1 MCKRT
6 YEARVTVSLS
16 IKKAANHEYSSKN
29 STKTVETMRNLKL
42 LYSRKTALNNSKVNL
57 INLSTES
64 IGTVFF
70 ASDNDLFSY
79 DWQSGQTN
87 IIAALENKKIVGLEY
102 ISLNNELCVIKED
115 GEAKIYHLDRL
126 SIDAIDSAFEICPGG
141 IKAVSWSHDQE
152 VIAVVTH
159 DYKLIVMN
167 IVYEPIAE
175 TNLLDAHFGEGEF
188 INVGWG
194 KKETQF
200 HGTEGKAAAH
210 KKPAEIPVENVNEL
224 DQDVSIVWRGDD
236 ELFAVSYVTNIGR
249 TFKVFDKEGVLKFTS
264 EKCAGLGAPI
274 AWRPSGSWIAI
285 PHILPNKYTVALFEK
300 NGLRH
305 REIVLPFKY
314 DEEKVLKLL
323 WSSDSEIL
331 AIYTECETVSTVY
344 LYTICN
350 YHWYQK
356 QTLKF
361 DGKLS
366 TLMWDGNH
374 SEGKTLHIVDENQRY
389 SVYR

>member
-1 MCKRT
+1 
-6 YEARVTVSLS
+6 
-16 IKKAANHEYSSKN
+16 
-29 STKTVETMRNLKL
+29 MRNLKL
-42 LYSRKTALNNSKVNL
+42 LYSRVTELSSSKVNQ

-64 IGTVFF
+64 IGTIFF

-87 IIAALENKKIVGLEY
+87 IIAPLENKKIVGLEY

-126 SIDAIDSAFEICPGG
+126 SIDTNDDAFEICPGG

-175 TNLLDAHFGEGEF
+175 SNLLDEQFGDGEF

-210 KKPAEIPVENVNEL
+210 KKPDEISVENANES
-224 DQDVSIVWRGDD
+224 DQSVSIVWRGDD
-236 ELFAVSYVTNIGR
+236 ELFAVSYVTNTGR
-249 TFKVFDKEGVLKFTS
+249 MFKVFDKEGVLKFTS
-264 EKCAGLGAPI
+264 EKCAGLGASI

-285 PHILPNKYTVALFEK
+285 PHILPNKYTIALFEK

-314 DEEKVLKLL
+314 DEEKVIKLL

-331 AIYTECETVSTVY
+331 AIYTECETASTVY

-356 QTLKF
+356 QTLRF
-361 DGKLS
+361 DGKLR

-374 SEGKTLHIVDENQRY
+374 SEGKTLHIVEENKRY
-389 SVYR
+389 SAYRLVNFE

>member
-1 MCKRT
+1 
-6 YEARVTVSLS
+6 
-16 IKKAANHEYSSKN
+16 
-29 STKTVETMRNLKL
+29 MRNLKL
-42 LYSRKTALNNSKVNL
+42 LYSRVTELNNNSKVNQ
-57 INLSTES
+57 IFLSTDS
-64 IGTVFF
+64 IGTIFF
-70 ASDNDLFSY
+70 ASDNVLFSY
-79 DWQSGQTN
+79 DWQSRQTN
-87 IIAALENKKIVGLEY
+87 IIAPLENEKIVGLEH
-102 ISLNNELCVIKED
+102 ISVNNELCAITEGGEVKSYLLDGLPED
-115 GEAKIYHLDRL
+115 
-126 SIDAIDSAFEICPGG
+126 SNDSVFEICPGG
-141 IKAVSWSHDQE
+141 IKAISWSHDQE
-152 VIAVVTH
+152 VIAVVTL

-175 TNLLDAHFGEGEF
+175 SNLLDDHFGEGEF
-188 INVGWG
+188 IDVGWG

-210 KKPAEIPVENVNEL
+210 KKPDEIRTENVNES
-224 DQDVSIVWRGDD
+224 DERVSIVWRGDD
-236 ELFAVSYVTNIGR
+236 ELFAVSYVTNNGR
-249 TFKVFDKEGVLKFTS
+249 MFRVFDKEGVLKFTC
-264 EKCAGLGAPI
+264 EKCTGLGAAI

-285 PHILPNKYTVALFEK
+285 PHILPNKYTIALFEK

-305 REIVLPFKY
+305 REIVLPFNQN
-314 DEEKVLKLL
+314 EEIVKRLL

-331 AIYTECETVSTVY
+331 AIYTECEIASTVY

-374 SEGKTLHIVDENQRY
+374 SEGKTLHIVEKNQRY
-389 SVYR
+389 SVYRFIKKLKITSFWILWIYKYKLSDL

>member
-1 MCKRT
+1 
-6 YEARVTVSLS
+6 
-16 IKKAANHEYSSKN
+16 
-29 STKTVETMRNLKL
+29 MRNLKL
-42 LYSRKTALNNSKVNL
+42 LYSRVTELKNSKVNQ

-64 IGTVFF
+64 IGTIFF

-79 DWQSGQTN
+79 DWHSGQTN
-87 IIAALENKKIVGLEY
+87 IIAPLDDKKVVGLEY

-115 GEAKIYHLDRL
+115 GEAQVYHLDRL
-126 SIDAIDSAFEICPGG
+126 TVDTNDSAFEICPVG
-141 IKAVSWSHDQE
+141 IKAISWSHDQE

-167 IVYEPIAE
+167 IVYEPVSE
-175 TNLLDAHFGEGEF
+175 SNLLDEQFGEGEF

-194 KKETQF
+194 RKETQF

-210 KKPAEIPVENVNEL
+210 KKTDEILVENAIES
-224 DQDVSIVWRGDD
+224 DQSVFIVWRGDD
-236 ELFAVSYVTNIGR
+236 ELFAVSYVTNTGR
-249 TFKVFDKEGVLKFTS
+249 MFKVFNKEGVLKFTS
-264 EKCAGLGAPI
+264 EKCTGLGVPI

-285 PHILPNKYTVALFEK
+285 PQILPNKYTIALFEK

-305 REIVLPFKY
+305 REIVLPFKH
-314 DEEKVLKLL
+314 DQKKVTKLL

-331 AIYTECETVSTVY
+331 AIYAECETASTVY

-374 SEGKTLHIVDENQRY
+374 SEGKTLHIVEKNQRY
-389 SVYR
+389 SVYRLVNYKIV

>member
-1 MCKRT
+1 
-6 YEARVTVSLS
+6 
-16 IKKAANHEYSSKN
+16 
-29 STKTVETMRNLKL
+29 MRNLKL
-42 LYSRKTALNNSKVNL
+42 LYSRVTELNNNSKVNQ
-57 INLSTES
+57 IFLSTDS
-64 IGTVFF
+64 IGTIFF
-70 ASDNDLFSY
+70 ASDNVLFSY
-79 DWQSGQTN
+79 DWQSRQTN
-87 IIAALENKKIVGLEY
+87 IIAPLENEKIVGLEH
-102 ISLNNELCVIKED
+102 ISVNNELCAITEGGEVKSYLLDGLPED
-115 GEAKIYHLDRL
+115 
-126 SIDAIDSAFEICPGG
+126 SNDSVFEICPGG
-141 IKAVSWSHDQE
+141 IKAISWSHDQE
-152 VIAVVTH
+152 VIAVVTL

-175 TNLLDAHFGEGEF
+175 SNLLDDHFGEGEF
-188 INVGWG
+188 IDVGWG

-210 KKPAEIPVENVNEL
+210 KKPDEILTENVNES
-224 DQDVSIVWRGDD
+224 DERVSIVWRGDD
-236 ELFAVSYVTNIGR
+236 ELFAVSYVTNNGR
-249 TFKVFDKEGVLKFTS
+249 MFRVFDKEGVLKFTC
-264 EKCAGLGAPI
+264 EKCTGLGAAI

-285 PHILPNKYTVALFEK
+285 PHILPNKYTIALFEK

-305 REIVLPFKY
+305 REIVLPFNQN
-314 DEEKVLKLL
+314 EEIVKRLL

-331 AIYTECETVSTVY
+331 AIYTECEIASTVY

-374 SEGKTLHIVDENQRY
+374 SEGKTLHIVEENQRY
-389 SVYR
+389 SVYRFIKKLKKTSFWILCIYKYKLSDL